1 MSDDPDDDDRI
12 EREHESPDD
21 AEADDTTGKGDVEGV
36 PDGEED
42 VDEETEEWLNEEQK
56 NPDDRE

>member
-1 MSDDPDDDDRI
+1 MSNDPDENDDEERI
-12 EREHESPDD
+12 EREHENPDD
-21 AEADDTTGKGDVEGV
+21 AAAGEDDVEGV

-42 VDEETEEWLNEEQK
+42 VDEETEEWLDEEQK

>member
-1 MSDDPDDDDRI
+1 MSDNDDADDERI
-12 EREHESPDD
+12 EREHENPDD
-21 AEADDTTGKGDVEGV
+21 ATGEDDVEDV